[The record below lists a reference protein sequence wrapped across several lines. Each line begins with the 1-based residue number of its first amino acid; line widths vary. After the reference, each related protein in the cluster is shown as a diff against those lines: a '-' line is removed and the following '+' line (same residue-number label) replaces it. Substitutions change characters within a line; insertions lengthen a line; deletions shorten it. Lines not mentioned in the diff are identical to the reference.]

1 MSVSALHLFPG
12 QVLPPLSGRPF
23 KAVLVAS
30 NSVPGEWRD
39 LVAEWLIESRCLYF
53 VATGVECETWHD
65 CLDWANLKAFEFRE
79 IPTES
84 FVITTWHADET
95 LEEVLSFAYA
105 AAEHPAVSLEETLLI
120 SVGGQPPS
128 LDLLALY
135 HSVAEEAN

>member
-12 QVLPPLSGRPF
+12 QVLPPLSGRSF

-39 LVAEWLIESRCLYF
+39 IVAEWLIESRCLYL

-79 IPTES
+79 VPPES
-84 FVITTWHADET
+84 FVMTTWHADET

-105 AAEHPAVSLEETLLI
+105 ATDHPAVSLEETLLI
-120 SVGGQPPS
+120 SVGEKPPS

-135 HSVAEEAN
+135 HTVAAQAN